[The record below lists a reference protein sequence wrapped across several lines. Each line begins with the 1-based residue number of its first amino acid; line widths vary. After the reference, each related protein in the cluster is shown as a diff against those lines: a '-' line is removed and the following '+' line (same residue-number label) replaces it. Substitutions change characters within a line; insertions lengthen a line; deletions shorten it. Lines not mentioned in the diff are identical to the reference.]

1 MKQGVIVIV
10 ICMLICLTL
19 AGCASNGEPEKIR
32 DLEYTVQ
39 LEEDVPNKLREE
51 IAAKKEAPFKLT
63 YSDDDDLYIV
73 VGYGMQLTGGYS
85 IQVKDLYLTKN
96 IIYCDTTLIGP
107 QTKKEMVKAASYPV
121 IILKTENLQDISVVF
136 E

>member
-1 MKQGVIVIV
+1 
-10 ICMLICLTL
+10 
-19 AGCASNGEPEKIR
+19 
-32 DLEYTVQ
+32 
-39 LEEDVPNKLREE
+39 
-51 IAAKKEAPFKLT
+51 
-63 YSDDDDLYIV
+63 
-73 VGYGMQLTGGYS
+73 MQLTGGYS